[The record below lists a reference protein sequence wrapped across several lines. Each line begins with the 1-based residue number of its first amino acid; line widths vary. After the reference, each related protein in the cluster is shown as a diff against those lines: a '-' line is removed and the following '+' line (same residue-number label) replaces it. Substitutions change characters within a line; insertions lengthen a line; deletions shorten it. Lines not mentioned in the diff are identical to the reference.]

1 LTSKFNLIFLI
12 IFFQLFF
19 INYSQADFQ
28 EKLLKKYE
36 TINTLHFDF
45 TQNIGDKV
53 EFGNCYIKYPLLMKC
68 YYPKKKK
75 SIISNG
81 KRFVIVKK
89 RYKKI
94 YSYPLKKTPLF
105 YLLDKKNILNVI
117 QNYDPIF
124 TSSDLIQYELID
136 DNSNKLNIFF
146 DKNSLNLLGW
156 KTIDAYANEVSFL
169 IRNVETNILIKEDF
183 FKIPKEEDL

>member
-1 LTSKFNLIFLI
+1 LTSRFNFILLI
-12 IFFQLFF
+12 IFFYLFST
-19 INYSQADFQ
+19 NYSQANIQ
-28 EKLLKKYE
+28 EKLLEKYK

-53 EFGNCYIKYPLLMKC
+53 EFGDCYIKYPLLMKC

-75 SIISNG
+75 SIITNG
-81 KRFVIVKK
+81 KSFVIVKK

-105 YLLDKKNILNVI
+105 YLLNKENILNVI
-117 QNYDPIF
+117 RNNKPTLIN
-124 TSSDLIQYELID
+124 SNLIQYELT
-136 DNSNKLNIFF
+136 DNNLNKLSIFF
-146 DKNSLNLLGW
+146 DKNSLNLSGW

-169 IRNVETNILIKEDF
+169 IRNIETNILIKNDF